1 MRTKFTIAAVLAVIF
16 AAAGVTLAAADS
28 NGSGDDGS
36 PRVITLFA
44 FNDPDRSTSVDVDP
58 TGATPTLGDRFVF
71 SGDLFDRKG
80 GTELGITAVDCV
92 FVRFDPIDSP
102 TEATLQCVATIS
114 LEGGQITV
122 QGVFTTPT
130 AEGEL
135 PPPFDLPVTGGT
147 GEYEGAE
154 GHITVEELSDTEENI
169 TVTLED

>member
-1 MRTKFTIAAVLAVIF
+1 MRSKITIAAVLAVIF

-28 NGSGDDGS
+28 GGSGDDGA

-44 FNDPDRSTSVDVDP
+44 FSDPDRATFVDVAP
-58 TGATPTLGDRFVF
+58 TGDAPTLGDRFVV
-71 SGDLFDRKG
+71 SGDVFDRKG
-80 GTELGITAVDCV
+80 GTSLGVTAVDCV
-92 FVRFDPIDSP
+92 FVRFEPIDSP

-122 QGVFTTPT
+122 QGVLTTPT

-135 PPPFDLPVTGGT
+135 PPPFDLAITGGT

>member
-44 FNDPDRSTSVDVDP
+44 FNDPDRATTVDVAP
-58 TGATPTLGDRFVF
+58 TGDTPSLGDRFVF
-71 SGDLFDRKG
+71 SGDVFDRKG

-135 PPPFDLPVTGGT
+135 PP
-147 GEYEGAE
+147 
-154 GHITVEELSDTEENI
+154 
-169 TVTLED
+169 